1 MSAFSRAA
9 FLGVVAHTPLVSID
23 LVVRDPAGRILVGR
37 RVNEPARGTWFVPG
51 GRIWKGETLD
61 VAFRRIATAELGPG
75 EWRRDRAPLMGTYT
89 HLYPTN
95 FADVPGIETHY
106 VVLAHLVDVATQP
119 DLPEDQHSEYLWLL
133 PGERPPIGEAHANTT
148 VYFDRLADGG

>member
-1 MSAFSRAA
+1 MSTFSRSAF
-9 FLGVVAHTPLVSID
+9 LQVVDRTPLVSID
-23 LVVRDPAGRILVGR
+23 LVVRDGTGRILVGR

-51 GRIWKGETLD
+51 GRIWKGEALE
-61 VAFRRIATAELGPG
+61 VAFQRIATVELGPG
-75 EWRRDRAPLMGTYT
+75 EWQRDRAQLMGTYT

-106 VVLAHLVDVATQP
+106 VVLAHLVDVTTPP

-133 PGERPPIGEAHANTT
+133 PGERPPIGEIHANTI
-148 VYFDRLADGG
+148 VYFDELSGGG